1 MSAGARAKPIGP
13 LRWADPPPDP
23 AQHALLVGIGIFCR
37 DMLLMSAM
45 LPPLV
50 PRGVWLGLRLLR
62 RIPERP
68 FFPFATWALALSGV
82 KLLRDGVTG

>member
-1 MSAGARAKPIGP
+1 
-13 LRWADPPPDP
+13 
-23 AQHALLVGIGIFCR
+23 
-37 DMLLMSAM
+37 MSAM

-68 FFPFATWALALSGV
+68 FYLFATAGLGLSGV
-82 KLLRDGVTG
+82 KLLWDGVMG

>member
-1 MSAGARAKPIGP
+1 
-13 LRWADPPPDP
+13 
-23 AQHALLVGIGIFCR
+23 
-37 DMLLMSAM
+37 MSAM

-68 FFPFATWALALSGV
+68 FFPFATWALALPGV

>member
-1 MSAGARAKPIGP
+1 
-13 LRWADPPPDP
+13 
-23 AQHALLVGIGIFCR
+23 
-37 DMLLMSAM
+37 MSAM

-82 KLLRDGVTG
+82 KLLWDGGAG